1 MTKDPDDVN
10 YVYDVYYAEEAGVS
24 NTYKGE
30 GEGVL
35 SSVSEIQSLKNPS
48 GEIENNGKDTWL
60 ARYVFKDQK
69 SILKYFFRGTIH
81 LKNVP
86 LISMAKGVSPG
97 ACVIIIT

>member
-48 GEIENNGKDTWL
+48 GEIENKGKDNWL
-60 ARYVFKDQK
+60 ARYTSSKIK
-69 SILKYFFRGTIH
+69 NLYFFRGTIH

-86 LISMAKGVSPG
+86 LISMAKRVSPG